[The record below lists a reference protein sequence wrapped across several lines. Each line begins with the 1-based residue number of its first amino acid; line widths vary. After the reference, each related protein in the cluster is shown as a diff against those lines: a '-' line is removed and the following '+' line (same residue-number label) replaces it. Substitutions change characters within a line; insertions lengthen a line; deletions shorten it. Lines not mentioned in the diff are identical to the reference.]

1 MKKIKDLYVKLNIYL
16 YLKMEGIREWI
27 QKQTKN

>member
-1 MKKIKDLYVKLNIYL
+1 MKKIKDWYVKLNIYL
-16 YLKMEGIREWI
+16 TLKMEGIREWI